1 MSQANVD
8 VIGASIDHFTTTGE
22 PLFETMHAEIEIVD
36 HDLPDATPQRGHDG
50 YIRWLQEWADAWE
63 EFSVEPEEF
72 IDAGDDKVL
81 LVLRMRAKGRGSG
94 VELDRQDAIVYTM
107 RDGLIVR
114 QDYYNNK
121 PEALESV
128 GLTPP

>member
-8 VIGASIDHFTTTGE
+8 VIRSSAEKFVATGE
-22 PLFETMHAEIEIVD
+22 PVFETMHAEIEIVD

-63 EFSVEPEEF
+63 DFSIEPEEY
-72 IDAGDDKVL
+72 IDAGDDKVIM
-81 LVLRMRAKGRGSG
+81 VMRIRARGRGSG
-94 VELDRQDAIVYTM
+94 IELDRQDAIVYTF

-114 QDYYNNK
+114 QDYYNNR
-121 PEALESV
+121 PQALESV
-128 GLTPP
+128 GLTQP